1 VILSVTEQFS
11 SYEWRKRNMFKC
23 GGGSFG
29 DRWKKISVMAGTGTW
44 CWLQLNCGAG
54 GSLEWGGGGP

>member
-1 VILSVTEQFS
+1 
-11 SYEWRKRNMFKC
+11 MFKC